1 LLPLEG
7 IKILELTTAWFGP
20 YSTVLLSD
28 MGAEVIKIE
37 RREPLTAR
45 GMVNP
50 RTDPKGI
57 PTNFLA
63 LNRNKKSIAL
73 DISKQKAK
81 EIVYKLVERSDVF
94 VQNFRVG
101 VLERQGFDYQTFC
114 KYNPQIIYCSGT
126 GFGLKGP
133 HSRRAAYDI
142 IAQGLSGLIAQTGWP
157 GSPPTPAGTA
167 PCDLGGSMLIAF
179 GVMLALYV
187 REKTGMGQE
196 LDVSLL
202 STAMALQVPQITSY
216 LTNEQIFNK
225 GMGTGHGDI
234 PSTYGLFKTQDSW
247 IAVGGVGEV
256 RWSSFCKVMDMEQLQ
271 NDARFATAQARG
283 EHMAELISIVDQ
295 QFLTK
300 TTAEWLQLLG
310 EADGIVGPINTYAE
324 LVKDPQVI
332 ENEYVQEIDYPGYGP
347 VKVVGIP
354 VNLHKT
360 PGKIRGAPAAHGE
373 NTGDILL
380 ELGYSKE
387 EIAQL
392 EAEGVAG
399 PAPVPQIPPKE
410 T

>member
-1 LLPLEG
+1 
-7 IKILELTTAWFGP
+7 
-20 YSTVLLSD
+20 
-28 MGAEVIKIE
+28 
-37 RREPLTAR
+37 
-45 GMVNP
+45 
-50 RTDPKGI
+50 
-57 PTNFLA
+57 
-63 LNRNKKSIAL
+63 
-73 DISKQKAK
+73 
-81 EIVYKLVERSDVF
+81 
-94 VQNFRVG
+94 
-101 VLERQGFDYQTFC
+101 
-114 KYNPQIIYCSGT
+114 
-126 GFGLKGP
+126 
-133 HSRRAAYDI
+133 
-142 IAQGLSGLIAQTGWP
+142 
-157 GSPPTPAGTA
+157 
-167 PCDLGGSMLIAF
+167 
-179 GVMLALYV
+179 
-187 REKTGMGQE
+187 
-196 LDVSLL
+196 
-202 STAMALQVPQITSY
+202 
-216 LTNEQIFNK
+216 
-225 GMGTGHGDI
+225 
-234 PSTYGLFKTQDSW
+234 
-247 IAVGGVGEV
+247 V